1 MPKMYLMN
9 TTMMPNNV
17 GTYVAKPIDSAAA
30 VALMSEC
37 ERVSAIGH
45 ESSAQAMSAVLGE
58 SIQHNRLTIALESGD
73 SMLCLKLRGRPP
85 EGAIL
90 TKEQMDE
97 IGYDLVLVEYTR

>member
-9 TTMMPNNV
+9 TTMMPNNS
-17 GTYVAKPIDSAAA
+17 GTYVTKPIATETAKS
-30 VALMSEC
+30 LMD
-37 ERVSAIGH
+37 EREWVSAIGH
-45 ESSAQAMSAVLGE
+45 ESSAQAMSAVLGTPV
-58 SIQHNRLTIALESGD
+58 QHNRLTIALEGGD

-97 IGYDLVLVEYTR
+97 IGYDLVIVEYAL